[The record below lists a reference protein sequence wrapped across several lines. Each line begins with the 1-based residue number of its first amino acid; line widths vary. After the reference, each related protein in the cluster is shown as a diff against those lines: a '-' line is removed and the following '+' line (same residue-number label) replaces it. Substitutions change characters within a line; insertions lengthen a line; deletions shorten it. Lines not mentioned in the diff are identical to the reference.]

1 MITRSQL
8 VEELREYQIRSQRKW
23 AALLIFSPK
32 PQIRNRKD
40 VVVALIFALFFCFV
54 IISSYISFYFKLYRL
69 SAVAICVGILLP
81 TCLRFSRQRKLA
93 RKRDGRYSLPLS
105 M

>member
-40 VVVALIFALFFCFV
+40 VVVALIFALFFCFAEKACKEKGWEIFLTFV
-54 IISSYISFYFKLYRL
+54 DV
-69 SAVAICVGILLP
+69 AVEGKSQ
-81 TCLRFSRQRKLA
+81 FSLF
-93 RKRDGRYSLPLS
+93 D
-105 M
+105 